1 MSRSG
6 TMRAS
11 LIERAAASA
20 DYASAFAPKRRDPV
34 EPSSTRAEMP
44 EAPVDH
50 ATPEA
55 LQVAAFEAHRSIPDP
70 APAPALRAAD
80 PRPVP
85 SGPVASVAHDMLGEA
100 GFILPDMAPTA
111 LSEEFRVVKR
121 QLLAPAMEL
130 GASPALR
137 RILVTSARPD
147 EGKTFCAINLALSL
161 AREKGLDVLLVDADF
176 AKPEILSLLGLPGGP
191 GLTDIL
197 GDAGIGLDDCVIR
210 TDIPNLSVL
219 PAGLPSN
226 ETTELLASSRMKSL
240 CEELTASSARVV
252 VFDSSPVLAA
262 SSISVLAGLVGQGV
276 LVVRAD
282 VTGEHDLRE
291 AIALTR
297 GCERIRL
304 LLNAVELQPIAR
316 RFSGYYGQA
325 G

>member
-1 MSRSG
+1 MSRGG

-20 DYASAFAPKRRDPV
+20 DYASAFAPKERGQV
-34 EPSSTRAEMP
+34 EPSSTRAEMF
-44 EAPVDH
+44 EAPVEH
-50 ATPEA
+50 AAPEA
-55 LQVAAFEAHRSIPDP
+55 LQVPAFEAHRSMPD
-70 APAPALRAAD
+70 PAPALRAAD

-85 SGPVASVAHDMLGEA
+85 RGPVAPVAHDMLAEA

-121 QLLAPAMEL
+121 QLLAPAMEP

-137 RILVTSARPD
+137 RVLVTSARPD

-197 GDAGIGLDDCVIR
+197 GDEGVRLDDCVIR

-240 CEELTASSARVV
+240 CEEWTASNKRVV
-252 VFDSSPVLAA
+252 VLDSSPVLAA
-262 SSISVLAGLVGQGV
+262 SSISVLAGLVGQAV
-276 LVVRAD
+276 VVVRAD
-282 VTGEHDLRE
+282 ITGEHDLRE